1 MTTPLLWVCLILLVA
16 ITIIPPLLSV
26 LWKKDKEINGLFDEV
41 TRLEKRLN
49 QTQKTGPLSA
59 VERQTARIHAANEAS
74 AAYLNSIRLDAFRK
88 RIAGLAGCDDQQA
101 WETFVDEASGGLLSL
116 AKKQLPP
123 LPQDDISLIGYLL
136 AGLSYVTIR
145 LLTGETLSN
154 LYSRKSRLIDRLLSS
169 GDPDSR
175 HLAEELQRRPIP
187 NRK

>member
-1 MTTPLLWVCLILLVA
+1 MTTPLLWICLILLVA

-49 QTQKTGPLSA
+49 QTQKTDPLSA

-123 LPQDDISLIGYLL
+123 LTQDDISLIGYLL

-169 GDPDSR
+169 GTPDSR